1 MRRDVRPSHGMKGVE
16 EVARM
21 FYRLIAL
28 WDRHRVMMTGVFIVS
43 ALGVAAC
50 VLEHLAGGSP

>member
-1 MRRDVRPSHGMKGVE
+1 MRRAVRPSDGVGVE

-28 WDRHRVMMTGVFIVS
+28 WDRHRILMSGLFITS

-50 VLEHLAGGSP
+50 VLERLAGP

>member
-1 MRRDVRPSHGMKGVE
+1 
-16 EVARM
+16 M

-28 WDRHRVMMTGVFIVS
+28 WDRHRVLVSGVFIVS

-50 VLEHLAGGSP
+50 LLEHLTGP